1 MSQSESWL
9 WSPWSWLSNATIN
22 QGKRFRVD
30 EISTMRTRDL
40 KNFLIQRVHLDSNV
54 ISKIIDKAELRKL
67 ALYYANEKNIAADV
81 DSRIFLF
88 YIGIACLTS
97 VFLFIRNKSQILSAV
112 DYVSRRSSAF
122 INYELRINIK
132 CIAIL
137 RNIKKFK
144 FTEAVMIFITILI
157 DLSIIYINLSTIL
170 SWILSSSS
178 PIRKYFLPTLS
189 FLLSSS
195 MLTAT
200 NMNSLGQQQGI

>member
-22 QGKRFRVD
+22 QGMRFCVD

-122 INYELRINIK
+122 IN
-132 CIAIL
+132 
-137 RNIKKFK
+137 
-144 FTEAVMIFITILI
+144 
-157 DLSIIYINLSTIL
+157 
-170 SWILSSSS
+170 
-178 PIRKYFLPTLS
+178 
-189 FLLSSS
+189 
-195 MLTAT
+195 
-200 NMNSLGQQQGI
+200 